1 MRELLNLIGSARIY
15 DLGQPYFTGMPHYP
29 THPPF
34 LFSLTHEHPAA
45 AAFGSA
51 SDAIAMSG
59 HTGTHMD
66 ALCHFSRGG
75 RLHDGTAVAG
85 AQSFTGG
92 VRTLSIDTV
101 APVFRRGILLDIA
114 GLLGVE
120 SLAEHLLITPEHL
133 ERAAESAGVHPETG
147 DVVLLRTGWAR
158 FWDDP
163 VRYHSG
169 GRAPGPGEEGGRW
182 LSSRR
187 IFAAGADTL
196 SFEKVPDPAMP
207 VHIHL
212 LVECGIH
219 LFECLNLEALA
230 RDRVHEFLFV
240 ALPLKIRGGTA
251 SPVRPAAVVP
261 EI

>member
-1 MRELLNLIGSARIY
+1 MRELLNLIRRARTY

-34 LFSLTHEHPAA
+34 LFSLTHEHAA
-45 AAFGSA
+45 AAASGSA
-51 SDAIAMSG
+51 SDGMALSG

-66 ALCHFSRGG
+66 ALCHFSREG
-75 RLHDGTAVAG
+75 RLHDGTPVAG
-85 AQSFTGG
+85 AQSFGGG
-92 VRTLSIDTV
+92 VRALSIDTV
-101 APVFRRGILLDIA
+101 VPVLRRGVLLDIA

-120 SLAEHLLITPEHL
+120 SLPEHLAITPEHL
-133 ERAAESAGVHPETG
+133 ERAAEAAGVFPEAG

-163 VRYHSG
+163 VRYYSG
-169 GRAPGPGEEGGRW
+169 GRTPGPGEDGGHW

-207 VHIHL
+207 VHVHL
-212 LVECGIH
+212 LVESGIH
-219 LFECLNLEALA
+219 LFECLNLETLA
-230 RDRVHEFLFV
+230 RDGVHEFLFV

-251 SPVRPAAVVP
+251 SPVRPVAVVA
-261 EI
+261 EG